1 MRHILLTSYLMILVT
16 CFINPN
22 ILKAKTILIGNVQYE
37 QIDNTNSY
45 KNLEYQDKPSIE
57 FKFIDSNDSS
67 IYNKILNGEIIKHYI
82 IKEFDCNKFA
92 KALCE
97 NKNLTFKFDSCYF
110 YKIIGLENLDH
121 KIKIYNLDIRNCGFA
136 KNLQIK
142 NLEIHTHAIIY
153 NSNLDFLI
161 LENCKFDNSLKIERI
176 ENFDLILKNT
186 ELEGNV
192 RFKNLIINNSEFE
205 NIKFKFNTFWDSIY
219 FLKSAKSIKG
229 FHMYNDI
236 AFTNLFFAKNFT
248 LDDTFIDKKFEFK
261 NINFISSVEFISLE
275 HSKDKINI
283 VYPNEIANFNFFHNT
298 IFNNCKFT
306 FYNGF
311 YVSTFKIDLQELLK
325 IKFNTNECPGTEYFN
340 IKFYNDIITY
350 TNSLPN
356 EAKIL
361 KDEVIEKYSLEIS
374 REEARFHYENSKKDY
389 IVFSDKF
396 LSILKYYWKTFL
408 FDIVS
413 TQFGLLYFIVM
424 TIIFLLGCSYLYF
437 KKYNLEIEVLINTD
451 SFPNRDTYIKKLNSN
466 LLYVGKCVKIENKKL
481 VYKKINMNSNL
492 TSKSLRFSEIFLFN
506 LDVFFNPKYK
516 KEYLYGCKSLSIII
530 FIEYLIGLLWVMFF
544 LSYFAEKFVFL
555 KVLIK

>member
-1 MRHILLTSYLMILVT
+1 MILVT